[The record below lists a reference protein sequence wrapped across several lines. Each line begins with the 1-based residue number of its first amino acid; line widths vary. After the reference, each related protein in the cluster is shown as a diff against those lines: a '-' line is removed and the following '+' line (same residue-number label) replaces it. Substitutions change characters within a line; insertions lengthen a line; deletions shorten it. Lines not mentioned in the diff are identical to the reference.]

1 MNPVGANLSNAR
13 PIFCCRPRPYP
24 PYPFRMAAA
33 ALSTILCVP
42 EDADTCCSKG
52 TAFAVPEDAAPRE
65 ELYVHTPQHGALTA
79 EKVAADLEGN
89 SDQIS
94 IHEFRGAIDA
104 ITAIPKDQEI
114 WIIHCFMSK
123 HTSYSYSY
131 DGRAQVSYNASCID
145 NYGNAHAVYSY
156 SPFVP
161 WQQHCTGQPPPTF
174 ERWCKTLK
182 THYPD
187 KYKYPLTDKT
197 IDLIKAMP
205 AVLNMG
211 ILSHQWIPLFAT
223 YATSHA
229 LAIRT
234 PDALRKEEERRKEE
248 KRREL
253 EAQIAALQA
262 QIRAL

>member
-1 MNPVGANLSNAR
+1 
-13 PIFCCRPRPYP
+13 
-24 PYPFRMAAA
+24 MAAA
-33 ALSTILCVP
+33 AASLSDVMYVP
-42 EDADTCCSKG
+42 EDATPCCPKG
-52 TAFAVPEDAAPRE
+52 TALAVPEDATPRE
-65 ELYVHTPQHGALTA
+65 TLYVHTPQHGALTA
-79 EKVAADLEGN
+79 EKLAADLEGN
-89 SDQIS
+89 YEHIS
-94 IHEFRGAIDA
+94 VHEFRGAIDA
-104 ITAIPKDQEI
+104 IAAIPKDQEI

-123 HTSYSYSY
+123 HTSYSY
-131 DGRAQVSYNASCID
+131 DGRAQASFSAYCID
-145 NYGNAHAVYSY
+145 NFGNAHSVYNY
-156 SPFVP
+156 SPYVP
-161 WQQHCTGQPPPTF
+161 WQQHYTGQPTPTF
-174 ERWCKTLK
+174 ERWCKAQKET
-182 THYPD
+182 YPD

-205 AVLNMG
+205 VVLHMSN
-211 ILSHQWIPLFAT
+211 LCYVWFPLFTT